1 MIQIQYVWKK
11 EGGRVFLIDL
21 LRQLLLDQALDALE
35 LLDVVLR
42 DEGDGTPCAPRS
54 RRTPDAMHVILSGRW
69 QIVIQH
75 NINRWNVKAATRNI
89 SRHKN
94 IPLSGLELVEGA
106 KALRLRHASRET
118 DRGEAEV
125 AECQRHTLRC
135 VAGAAKN
142 QSCLAGVFVND
153 IPETYMRR
161 FIEKTLDL
169 WEETSSVWIIESY

>member
-1 MIQIQYVWKK
+1 
-11 EGGRVFLIDL
+11 
-21 LRQLLLDQALDALE
+21 
-35 LLDVVLR
+35 
-42 DEGDGTPCAPRS
+42 
-54 RRTPDAMHVILSGRW
+54 MHVILSGGW

-75 NINRWNVKAATRNI
+75 NINRWNIKAATRNI

-106 KALRLRHASRET
+106 KALWLRHASRET

-153 IPETYMRR
+153 IPVKYENSLRKHIR
-161 FIEKTLDL
+161 FCG
-169 WEETSSVWIIESY
+169 EETSSVWIIESY